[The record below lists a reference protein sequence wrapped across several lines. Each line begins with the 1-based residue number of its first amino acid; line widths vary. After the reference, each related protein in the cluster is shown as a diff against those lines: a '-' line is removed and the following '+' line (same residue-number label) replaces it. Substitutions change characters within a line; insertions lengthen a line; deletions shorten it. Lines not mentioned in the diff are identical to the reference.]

1 MGNYFDRLGAL
12 TPEQRALL
20 DARLKKKGLGAAA
33 AESEIG
39 APLTV
44 PLPAAKT
51 QQSPSPKASA
61 QFNPKREMKFSL
73 YFFSDDGSKPGPNKY
88 GLLIEAAR
96 FADDNG
102 FTAVWTP
109 ERHFQT
115 FGGLYP
121 NPSVVSAALAVMT
134 NNVQIR
140 AGSVALPLHHPA
152 RVAEEWSVVD
162 NLSNGRAAVSIAS
175 GWHRDDFVFAPS
187 IYEKRKQV
195 MFEYVEAIQRLWAG
209 EELEFE
215 GASGALVKTKILPRP
230 IQPRLPI
237 WVTTA
242 GSPETWARAGEIG
255 ANVLA
260 ALAGYSFS
268 DLADRIQMY
277 RQSRERYG
285 HDPKAGTVSVMVH
298 TYIGDDEDLVK
309 RAVRAPMCW
318 YLRSYFE
325 QFQTMGAEDAT
336 DDDKNTVVAAAF
348 EQYYDSTLLIG
359 TPEKCRDLVDRLQQS
374 DVDEVACLID
384 FGLDQEVVLDGLVR
398 LAALRGQFSEE
409 RMGQHDLVSQAR
421 VGLNFS
427 PDGRD

>member
-1 MGNYFDRLGAL
+1 MGNYSDRLDAL

-33 AESEIG
+33 AESDIG
-39 APLTV
+39 APPTGL
-44 PLPAAKT
+44 PLASKT
-51 QQSPSPKASA
+51 QRSPSPKASA
-61 QFNPKREMKFSL
+61 QFNPKRQMKFGL
-73 YFFSDDGSKPGPNKY
+73 YFFSDDGSKTGPNKY
-88 GLLIEAAR
+88 GLLMEAAR

-102 FTAVWTP
+102 FAAVWTP

-134 NNVQIR
+134 NNIQIR

-195 MFEYVEAIQRLWAG
+195 MFEYIEAIQRLWAG

-215 GASGALVKTKILPRP
+215 GASGALVKMKILPRP

-277 RQSRERYG
+277 RQSRETYG

-298 TYIGDDEDLVK
+298 TYIGDDDDLVK
-309 RAVRAPMCW
+309 QTVRAPMCR
-318 YLRSYFE
+318 YLRSYFD
-325 QFQTMGAEDAT
+325 QFQNMGAEDAT
-336 DDDKNTVVAAAF
+336 DDDKNTLVAAAF
-348 EQYYDSTLLIG
+348 EQYYDSTLLMG
-359 TPEKCRDLVDRLQQS
+359 TPEKCRDLVDTLQQS

-398 LAALRGQFSEE
+398 LAELGRYFGEDSNLQP
-409 RMGQHDLVSQAR
+409 DLVTQAR
-421 VGLNFS
+421 AGSNSAADGL
-427 PDGRD
+427 D